1 MKHTLSVLLLTFIAS
16 VSVSAQSASTSG
28 LSVPATPNTTQTL
41 ALANANAASTDAST
55 DQPAATDNSGASKPD
70 VVVNTGKESQ
80 KFWGNWIRNHTQGAP
95 RTAASKQVYAKAFAD
110 AAATPATGADAAP
123 EPAPGPEPIGPVN
136 KDMDA
141 AKEIQ
146 ILKDRLDKLQKVIDE
161 QTQGGGN
168 AAPAAPA
175 PPLKIPEPLS
185 APDPAPA
192 NDKDTPFAYGDQSW
206 FNGSPRNS
214 PVLDTKFFTGEVRFD
229 THYMEDFNQPIDHT
243 MGGATESFRSGEFQV
258 EQISFGGDFHYDN
271 VRGRVLTMFGLF
283 ATTTP
288 RNDGSAGVGQ
298 WDARNAY
305 KYVSEAWGGYH
316 FNVGHGLNVDAGI
329 FVSYIGLFSYYNFDN
344 WTYQPSFVSSNTPWF
359 FNGLRIQYFV
369 TQKLK
374 IEPWIV
380 NGWQSYNKFNGHKGL
395 GGQILWIP
403 TDSLRLVFN
412 NYGNGTDTLG
422 NPGRSRIHTD
432 DSIEYRYFNKPMAT
446 GIDKMAFTFTADA
459 GCEYGGGVTCHGGS
473 GGPKQAFLGWMAYD
487 RTWWGHDKYAL
498 TIGGGQMNN
507 PGRYLTLLPPI
518 NGADAISGSPYF
530 TANPGDKSHMWD
542 ANINFQWMP
551 KQYIT
556 WWTEMGYRH
565 SDVPYW
571 TGRGGI
577 TPPGGNTGSPGQYVC
592 GAGGSAGT
600 NDLATAQANCG
611 SAGVWFPDLRKGQA
625 TLSIGVMVKF

>member
-1 MKHTLSVLLLTFIAS
+1 MKHTLSSVSLSILVVG

-28 LSVPATPNTTQTL
+28 LNISATPNTSQML
-41 ALANANAASTDAST
+41 ALANANSD
-55 DQPAATDNSGASKPD
+55 DQPAATGSNSKAPTPD
-70 VVVNTGKESQ
+70 VVINTGKGS
-80 KFWGNWIRNHTQGAP
+80 KNFWANWLEAHRRVTPAS
-95 RTAASKQVYAKAFAD
+95 AASKKSSGQVYAKAFAD
-110 AAATPATGADAAP
+110 TAATPAAGADAAP
-123 EPAPGPEPIGPVN
+123 EPAPEPIGPAVS
-136 KDMDA
+136 KETDT

-161 QTQGGGN
+161 QAQGGAN
-168 AAPAAPA
+168 AAPAAP
-175 PPLKIPEPLS
+175 PPASNFPDLLQK
-185 APDPAPA
+185 PDPAPA

-229 THYMEDFNQPIDHT
+229 THFMEDFNQPIDHT
-243 MGGATESFRSGEFQV
+243 MGGATESFRSGEFQI

-288 RNDGSAGVGQ
+288 RNDASAGVGQ
-298 WDARNAY
+298 WDVRGAY

-359 FNGLRIQYFV
+359 FNGLRIQYFP

-380 NGWQSYNKFNGHKGL
+380 NGWQSYNKFNGHRGL

-403 TDSLRLVFN
+403 TDSLRIVFN

-432 DSIEYRYFNKPMAT
+432 DSVEFRYFNKPMAT
-446 GIDKMAFTFTADA
+446 GIDKMAFTITGDL
-459 GCEYGGGVTCHGGS
+459 GCEYGGGVTCHGGK

-518 NGADAISGSPYF
+518 NGADAVSGSPYF

-542 ANINFQWMP
+542 ANVNFQWMP